1 MSNKPNNSKT
11 MYILLFFLCCC
22 CCCCCSSSSSLL
34 TWMGYVPGTTAA
46 YNRDS
51 GTWDIMWDHG
61 TNIKSANSSGVAASN
76 NDSICTS
83 INDLY
88 VNDPAG
94 YDDSTSVFA
103 ITGFQTVH
111 TDADGEETCFKTQD
125 SYMVNQYGESFCS
138 DYSSVE
144 C

>member
-11 MYILLFFLCCC
+11 MYILLFVLFCC

-61 TNIKSANSSGVAASN
+61 DNIESSYSSGDAASDN
-76 NDSICTS
+76 EAICTS
-83 INDLY
+83 INDTY
-88 VNDPAG
+88 VHEPDG
-94 YDDSTSVFA
+94 YDSSTSVFA
-103 ITGFQTVH
+103 ITGTQSFY
-111 TDADGEETCFKTQD
+111 TDTDGEETCFKTQD
-125 SYMVNQYGESFCS
+125 SYMIDQYGQNFCS
-138 DYSSVE
+138 NYSSVE